1 MDLRVNLAKESKFDL
16 HLQNPVMTG
25 SGTFS
30 NGIELAKKFNVNE
43 LGAIVSK
50 GTTLRPRRG
59 NQTPRTHETASGMI
73 NAIGFQNIG
82 INSLINDVAPIW
94 DKWEIPTIVNIMGDT
109 VTDYGLLAEKL
120 DNVPG
125 VSALEVN
132 ISCPNVDA
140 GGLEYGQDPFMAS
153 DVITIV
159 RSHTSLPI
167 IAKLANLIVNFRC

>member
-94 DKWEIPTIVNIMGDT
+94 DKWEIPTIVNIMG
-109 VTDYGLLAEKL
+109 VTRIHSSTK
-120 DNVPG
+120 
-125 VSALEVN
+125 
-132 ISCPNVDA
+132 
-140 GGLEYGQDPFMAS
+140 
-153 DVITIV
+153 
-159 RSHTSLPI
+159 
-167 IAKLANLIVNFRC
+167 